1 MSKDRALF
9 FGRNDAVLGS
19 SDALRNASADDLR
32 VLLCLYEDGTRDVP
46 ALAEAAGCS
55 ESRASGAIQYWREA
69 GVIENGGESKKIL
82 RSLKYAPYTRSAEE
96 IAETIDRDDLRH
108 LTDAC
113 TELLGHM
120 PNQSE
125 ITEIVGLIEKLGLDT
140 GYIRTLLQYCKEIGC
155 GSIAYMTR
163 TAAALVDQG
172 VCTLN
177 ALDDYIKQKKESRQT
192 ESIVRRLF
200 GLGGRAFSS
209 AEKKAVDRWR
219 LYGYGEDIIG
229 YAYDLTVSA
238 TNQPSIAYA
247 NKILKCFYDTGCH
260 TLAECYAETEKHRGS
275 WRKAAAEKG
284 QKPPKKGLETHT
296 FDTGD
301 FFKKA
306 LERSYGKTDGNG
318 EEPKS

>member
-9 FGRNDAVLGS
+9 FGRNDAVLGG

-55 ESRASGAIQYWREA
+55 QSRASGAIQYWREA
-69 GVIENGGESKKIL
+69 GVIGNGGGSNAVL

-96 IAETIDRDDLRH
+96 LAETIDRNDLRH
-108 LTDAC
+108 LTDGC
-113 TELLGHM
+113 TELLGHT

-140 GYIRTLLQYCKEIGC
+140 GYILTLLQYCKEIGR

-163 TAAALVDQG
+163 TAAGLVDQG
-172 VCTLN
+172 VGTLK
-177 ALDDYIKQKKESRQT
+177 ALEDYIKQKNDFKTVEGL
-192 ESIVRRLF
+192 VRRLF

-209 AEKKAVDRWR
+209 AEKEAVNRWR

-229 YAYDLTVSA
+229 YAYDLTVSMA
-238 TNQPSIAYA
+238 DKPTIMYA
-247 NKILKCFYDTGCH
+247 DKIIKGFYENGCH
-260 TLAECYAETEKHRGS
+260 TLEACKEQREKERVARASVPG
-275 WRKAAAEKG
+275 KG
-284 QKPPKKGLETHT
+284 QKPQKKGLETHT